1 MLPPV
6 LMHDPLRGRMRGQT
20 QEKSGAAPERRLLR
34 LYRSL
39 DAGAQDTLLAF
50 AEFLTQRGGTAAPAG
65 DQAAIPEPSPEPR
78 PADETVIGAIK
89 RLRRTY
95 AMLDS
100 GTMLQ
105 ETSSLMAGHVLQG
118 REAAA
123 VIDELEALFATRYNA
138 LKEAEQGSDGDSDGG

>member
-6 LMHDPLRGRMRGQT
+6 LMRDPLRERAQG
-20 QEKSGAAPERRLLR
+20 KPGAATQRRLLR

-50 AEFLTQRGGTAAPAG
+50 AEFLAQRGGTAAPASA
-65 DQAAIPEPSPEPR
+65 QAAIPEPAPEPR

-100 GTMLQ
+100 ATMLQ
-105 ETSSLMAGHVLQG
+105 ETSSLMAAHVLQG

-123 VIDELEALFATRYNA
+123 VIDELEALFATRYDA
-138 LKEAEQGSDGDSDGG
+138 LKATEQGGDGGGG